1 MAKKSVWKDDYWL
14 LLLQLFLKCP
24 VGIKPLYCRA
34 MVDLALE
41 LHIPPQAL
49 YKRMEQIAQMQTPR
63 LERIWQTYGKNPQ
76 RLARAV
82 RLLRSMNGFGQAD
95 EFYDGVEVQ
104 ETFEKDF
111 RPVAFAETPP
121 SPIPHSSSPI
131 TPAMLIIMLDLYFQ
145 LTPSTMVVET
155 PEVQQ
160 TGRLLKLNAEQVVQV
175 LETYQ
180 HCDPYL
186 GSRDFILT
194 PLLLPC
200 QQVWQRFGNGDPQ
213 QLAAFAQELK
223 EYFK

>member
-1 MAKKSVWKDDYWL
+1 MPTITTWKDDYWL
-14 LLLQLFLKCP
+14 LLLQLFLKRP
-24 VGIKPLYCRA
+24 VGIKPLYSRS
-34 MVDLALE
+34 MVDLAME
-41 LHIPPQAL
+41 LHIPPQSL
-49 YKRMEQIAQMQTPR
+49 FKRMEQIAQLQTPR
-63 LERIWQTYGKNPQ
+63 LERIWQTYSKNPQ

-82 RLLRSMNGFGQAD
+82 RLLRSMNGFGQAED
-95 EFYDGVEVQ
+95 FYDGVEVQ

-111 RPVAFAETPP
+111 RPVVFATGTQLPDEGYRRLTP
-121 SPIPHSSSPI
+121 S
-131 TPAMLIIMLDLYFQ
+131 MLIIMLDLYFQ

-160 TGRLLKLNAEQVVQV
+160 TGRLLKIGAELVVHV

-200 QQVWQRFGNGDPQ
+200 QQVWQRYGNGEPQ
-213 QLAAFAQELK
+213 QLEAFAKELR
-223 EYFK
+223 EYFR